1 MDCNYAAVSAVQNR
15 EAAIRDA
22 FIAGLSSG
30 YIKQRLLEENTLELR
45 TVFDKAQ
52 SLEDAQKNAESYA
65 MPPSKVQNVDP
76 ITACNSSVISS
87 ALKTGCFFCG
97 GSNH

>member
-1 MDCNYAAVSAVQNR
+1 MVSAVQNR

-30 YIKQRLLEENTLELR
+30 YIRQRLLEENSLELL

-52 SLEDAQKNAESYA
+52 SLEDAQKMLNL
-65 MPPSKVQNVDP
+65 M
-76 ITACNSSVISS
+76 
-87 ALKTGCFFCG
+87 FCLLQKYRT
-97 GSNH
+97 